1 MTNDWP
7 VLSIVTFLPL
17 AGCFFI
23 MLTRGED
30 EAVGKSCR
38 YLALWTTIPTL
49 IVSLLIWVNFDRS
62 RSGFQMLEQASWI
75 SNIGIKYQLGIDGIS
90 MCLII
95 CTALLTPI
103 CIFATWKSI
112 KSRVREHMV
121 VLLVLETTI
130 IGSLCA
136 LDIFLFACFV
146 IAASIPLHLMVGM
159 WKKNIRYHAFFN
171 FSTNIFLMFIPLLG
185 AVLFIYGSK
194 STTDLIIL
202 NNATFS
208 KNSQIWLFI
217 AFFIPFMTMITLFP
231 FHKRIL
237 DQQGNGEIGTLI
249 MLTCIS
255 SKIGVYGFLR
265 FSIPLFPA
273 ATNIFAPYMLVFT
286 IVIAVYALIILMI
299 YKSFKSFVLFA
310 LILQMGLIIIGVFSL
325 TEHGIRGGIFA
336 MLSHSFVG
344 AGIIICMKI
353 FSERLKPEPRHL
365 MNGGIPIFLIIHVFI
380 LLAVIGSPGT
390 GSFIGNLSIIL
401 GVIEDSFFTLIT
413 VFTLLVL
420 LLTCVVCVYKRV
432 LLGKVLSHNK
442 INMRDLSLRDLGVL
456 SPLIGLI
463 LWMGIYPMPFLD
475 VILTSVSSITND
487 LKMLPIN

>member
-30 EAVGKSCR
+30 EAVGRSCR
-38 YLALWTTIPTL
+38 HLALWTTIPTL
-49 IVSLLIWVNFDRS
+49 IVSLFIWVNFDRS
-62 RSGFQMLEQASWI
+62 RSGFQMLEEASWI

-90 MCLII
+90 MFLII
-95 CTALLTPI
+95 CAALLTPI

-159 WKKNIRYHAFFN
+159 WSKNIRHHVFFN
-171 FSTNIFLMFIPLLG
+171 FSINIFLMFIPLLG
-185 AVLFIYGSK
+185 AVLFIYESK
-194 STTDLIIL
+194 NTTDLIIL
-202 NNATFS
+202 NNANFS
-208 KNSQIWLFI
+208 RNNQIWLFI
-217 AFFIPFMTMITLFP
+217 AFFIPFMTIMTLFP

-237 DQQGNGEIGTLI
+237 SQQKDGEIGTLI
-249 MLTCIS
+249 MLTCLS
-255 SKIGVYGFLR
+255 TKIGVYGFLR
-265 FSIPLFPA
+265 FSIPLFPV
-273 ATNIFAPYMLVFT
+273 ATNLFAPYMLVFA
-286 IVIAVYALIILMI
+286 IVIAVYAVIILMI
-299 YKSFKSFVLFA
+299 YKNFKSFVL
-310 LILQMGLIIIGVFSL
+310 LILIFQMGLITIGVFSL
-325 TEHGIRGGIFA
+325 SEHGIRGGVFA
-336 MLSHSFVG
+336 MLSHSFIG
-344 AGIIICMKI
+344 AGLIICIKI
-353 FSERLKPEPRHL
+353 FSDRLKAEPGHL
-365 MNGGIPIFLIIHVFI
+365 MNGIPTFLIIHVFI
-380 LLAVIGSPGT
+380 LLAVIGVPGT
-390 GSFIGNLSIIL
+390 ASFIANLSIIL
-401 GVIEDSFFTLIT
+401 GVIEHSFLTLIT
-413 VFTLLVL
+413 VFALFML
-420 LLTCVVCVYKRV
+420 LLTFLLCVYKRV
-432 LLGKVLSHNK
+432 LFGKILNHNI

-463 LWMGIYPMPFLD
+463 LLMGIYPMPFLN
-475 VILTSVSSITND
+475 VMSTSVSSITND

>member
-1 MTNDWP
+1 MTMTEKYKI
-7 VLSIVTFLPL
+7 L
-17 AGCFFI
+17 
-23 MLTRGED
+23 
-30 EAVGKSCR
+30 GKYIKDMSSETPDIET
-38 YLALWTTIPTL
+38 YIF
-49 IVSLLIWVNFDRS
+49 VKDH
-62 RSGFQMLEQASWI
+62 I
-75 SNIGIKYQLGIDGIS
+75 SKYQLGIDGIS
-90 MCLII
+90 MFLII
-95 CTALLTPI
+95 CAALLTPI

-112 KSRVREHMV
+112 KSRVREHMIL
-121 VLLVLETTI
+121 LLVLETTL
-130 IGSLCA
+130 IGSFCA
-136 LDIFLFACFV
+136 LDVFLFACFV
-146 IAASIPLHLMVGM
+146 IAASVPLHLMVGM

-171 FSTNIFLMFIPLLG
+171 FSINIFLMFIPLLG

-202 NNATFS
+202 NNANFS
-208 KNSQIWLFI
+208 RNSQIWLFI

-255 SKIGVYGFLR
+255 SKIGVY
-265 FSIPLFPA
+265 
-273 ATNIFAPYMLVFT
+273 
-286 IVIAVYALIILMI
+286 ALIILMI
-299 YKSFKSFVLFA
+299 YKSFKSFVLFT

-380 LLAVIGSPGT
+380 LLAVIGNPGT